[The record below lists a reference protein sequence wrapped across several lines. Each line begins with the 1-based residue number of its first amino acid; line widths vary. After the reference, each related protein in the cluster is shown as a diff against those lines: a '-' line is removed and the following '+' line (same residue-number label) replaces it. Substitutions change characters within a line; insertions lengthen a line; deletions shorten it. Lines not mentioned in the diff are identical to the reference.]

1 MEQYE
6 YEELIRPTNLF
17 KSTDEVRRFIKV
29 RLFGD
34 VDTHVRSLENMLARC
49 EEDECYEWCAV
60 IKTEIDLINKNKHN
74 LIFSTHESQ

>member
-6 YEELIRPTNLF
+6 YEELIRPINLF

-34 VDTHVRSLENMLARC
+34 VDTHVRSLENMLALC
-49 EEDECYEWCAV
+49 EEDECYEWCAI
-60 IKTEIDLINKNKHN
+60 IKTEIDLINNNKHN